1 MKYVFGPKESLVCTI
16 CGEHMGSTSV
26 MSYFTAYCRNN
37 HRHEGIITL
46 NGIYGGRNGDYQIT
60 VVTTRK
66 RLGNRKAK
74 IKYYPPPLDKYEV
87 ALVVQDPKRGFSDLY
102 KCCIEMSPEEYKKYE
117 NDNTAL
123 RKRLEIAE
131 VFK

>member
-1 MKYVFGPKESLVCTI
+1 MKYVFGPKEPLICSI

-26 MSYFTAYCRNN
+26 ITYFSAYCKNN
-37 HRHEGIITL
+37 HRHEGVVSEGKIFA
-46 NGIYGGRNGDYQIT
+46 GREGTYKVT
-60 VVTTRK
+60 VVTVRK
-66 RLGNRKAK
+66 RLGNRRAK
-74 IKYYPPPLDKYEV
+74 IKYYPPPLDEYEV
-87 ALVVQDPKRGFSDLY
+87 ALVVQDPKRYLSDRYL
-102 KCCIEMSPEEYKKYE
+102 CCIKMTPEEYKKYE